1 MDSRVDIT
9 MPFQVMQASELLVL
23 GQWSSQVI
31 VVFLFFIFF
40 FWIIRHATL
49 LMDYHLGSR

>member
-31 VVFLFFIFF
+31 VVFF